1 MLGLENQR
9 NEVAGFDDLDQDVFN
24 FKHKIQSWLRDS
36 ADKSSP
42 KLSSKGSIK
51 SKKLSRST
59 RSSNSSKSSSK
70 LMLLEEK
77 ARIPDLEVEAT
88 FLLEKQKAENQ
99 AKMLQI
105 HKEVAGAKARIRVY
119 EDYNQTEVNSEVDE
133 IESNVYERKVQ
144 QSWRYKDQRQENL
157 RANVEDNKSD
167 VKVVP

>member
-9 NEVAGFDDLDQDVFN
+9 NEEAGFDDLNQDVFN

-36 ADKSSP
+36 ADKSSS
-42 KLSSKGSIK
+42 KVSSKGSIK

-59 RSSNSSKSSSK
+59 KSSNSSKSSSK

-77 ARIPDLEVEAT
+77 ARIPDLEVGAT

-105 HKEVAGAKARIRVY
+105 HKEVARAKARISVY

-133 IESNVYERKVQ
+133 VESNVYERKVQ

-157 RANVEDNKSD
+157 RANVEDNKSGI
-167 VKVVP
+167 KVVP

>member
-1 MLGLENQR
+1 M
-9 NEVAGFDDLDQDVFN
+9 NEVAGFDDLDQDFFN

-42 KLSSKGSIK
+42 KLSSKGCIK

-59 RSSNSSKSSSK
+59 KSSNSSKSSSK

-77 ARIPDLEVEAT
+77 ARIPDLE
-88 FLLEKQKAENQ
+88 LEKQKAENQ